1 MNATPEIFR
10 RSRCA
15 MCISAGESVRVQQG
29 SKISGNWK
37 GIDLL
42 AGIRATQST
51 GFRIDLSGSLPQVD
65 LATIFSMAEHI
76 EDKLDPAGHSQFLEN
91 SVDVVPDGVF
101 LDFKLLGDFAILQP
115 VGDEMNHF
123 LFAPRQERHFFRI
136 FDAKFFAAQS
146 ADQVFEVFVAGPDLS
161 SNEDFT
167 RGANAIALKPVK
179 LKTRIRYAAIILF
192 GTGAIS
198 RPPAGSM
205 AALLLPS
212 RLRAFWRTRWI
223 YRR

>member
-123 LFAPRQERHFFRI
+123 LFAPRQKRHSFGVVNLKLLCLGQR
-136 FDAKFFAAQS
+136 
-146 ADQVFEVFVAGPDLS
+146 ADQVFEIFVAGPDLS
-161 SNEDFT
+161 FVDHTNTFGKGFQGVGSIENSPRSTAKGGDHAFGLGVLQKHDG
-167 RGANAIALKPVK
+167 RGAVGVL
-179 LKTRIRYAAIILF
+179 
-192 GTGAIS
+192 
-198 RPPAGSM
+198 
-205 AALLLPS
+205 
-212 RLRAFWRTRWI
+212 
-223 YRR
+223 

>member
-115 VGDEMNHF
+115 VGDE
-123 LFAPRQERHFFRI
+123 
-136 FDAKFFAAQS
+136 
-146 ADQVFEVFVAGPDLS
+146 
-161 SNEDFT
+161 
-167 RGANAIALKPVK
+167 
-179 LKTRIRYAAIILF
+179 
-192 GTGAIS
+192 
-198 RPPAGSM
+198 
-205 AALLLPS
+205 
-212 RLRAFWRTRWI
+212 
-223 YRR
+223 